1 VSRHGSREPDKLFNF
16 TKNPALN
23 FNSTNNLTPF
33 GRYQHYKLGEAIKK
47 RYGASFLPER
57 YSSEDIW
64 VTSTDR
70 DRTYLSAQYQLM
82 GMYKD

>member
-1 VSRHGSREPDKLFNF
+1 MSRHGSREPDKLFNF

-33 GRYQHYKLGEAIKK
+33 GRYQHYKLGEAIMK
-47 RYGASFLPER
+47 RYGENFLPKN
-57 YSSEDIW
+57 YSVDDIW
-64 VTSTDR
+64 VDSTDR
-70 DRTYLSAQYQLM
+70 DRTYLSAHYQLM